1 MKQIHQILTFIT
13 LSLILQGCSSCGSR
27 RTKVA
32 PEAVNIT
39 QVNGNIITLLDG
51 REVQLLGVQNTPQ
64 VEEFLARNLT
74 EKVTLVFDSKSPPKS
89 SKTTRSSNRRN
100 KKEDT
105 SKNAEKTKLY
115 GYIITESGV
124 SINAELL
131 KFKISAL
138 QTDKLHD
145 SLKVFRSYAEA
156 TAAVKNQNIQPAAPP
171 SHAPSNVVELLQ
183 SASFLVRTY
192 DRNGTPIGTGSG
204 FFVGNGVGVSNSH
217 VFESGEMFT
226 IQLCGSD
233 QEYDVTEIIRQDPNI
248 DYVVFKVDMKG
259 QSCNTLKRAAD
270 YPKQLDDILVYGNP
284 NGLLCTITRGVVS
297 AFRKVENRDVIQIDA
312 AISPGS
318 SGSPVVN
325 LQGDLIGIA
334 TFKKTGCENCNFAV
348 DVHELNF

>member
-27 RTKVA
+27 RSK
-32 PEAVNIT
+32 PESVNIT
-39 QVNGNIITLLDG
+39 QVNGNIITLADG

-64 VEEFLARNLT
+64 VEEFLGRNLT
-74 EKVTLVFDSKSPPKS
+74 EKATLVFDSNSPPKS
-89 SKTTRSSNRRN
+89 SRTSRSSNRRN
-100 KKEDT
+100 KKDKP
-105 SKNAEKTKLY
+105 SEKIKLY
-115 GYIITESGV
+115 GYIITESGI

-131 KFKISAL
+131 KYKISAL
-138 QTDKLHD
+138 ETDKLHD
-145 SLKVFRSYAEA
+145 SLKVFRSYTEA
-156 TAAVKNQNIQPAAPP
+156 TAAVKNQNIQPAPPP
-171 SHAPSNVVELLQ
+171 SHAPSNVVELLE
-183 SASFLVRTY
+183 SATFLVRTY
-192 DRNGTPIGTGSG
+192 DRNGSPIGTGSG

-217 VFESGEMFT
+217 VFEGGEMFT

-348 DVHELNF
+348 DIHELNF